1 MSSGKS
7 RKKVFHLLSR
17 DSQAP
22 FTARSVN
29 QITLLCGFAGRLHFY
44 VAIFIL
50 HNVEKVQMLPTE

>member
-17 DSQAP
+17 DSKAP

-29 QITLLCGFAGRLHFY
+29 QITLLCGFARDY
-44 VAIFIL
+44 IF
-50 HNVEKVQMLPTE
+50 MLLSFIPYKKAT